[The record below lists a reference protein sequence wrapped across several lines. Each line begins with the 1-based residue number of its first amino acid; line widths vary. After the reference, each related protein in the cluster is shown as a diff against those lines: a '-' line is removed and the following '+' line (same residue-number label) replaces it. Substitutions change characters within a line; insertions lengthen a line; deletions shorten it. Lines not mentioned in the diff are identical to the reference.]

1 MTSSAKRSRTKK
13 AAPSGIS
20 SSASSSPLW
29 ASMSSS
35 TVGSASASTTPRERE
50 AQRQELQAK
59 GLLDFDEPADEADT
73 EPADDDFWT
82 EDSDAEATPTAM
94 RPATKQTHNAAKR
107 SARVMRRQSVR
118 SLCKVLQFSQG
129 LTTLIGLPLQ

>member
-20 SSASSSPLW
+20 SVGQSSSPLW
-29 ASMSSS
+29 GVYVLIDCWKRKRQHDAE
-35 TVGSASASTTPRERE
+35 ERE

-73 EPADDDFWT
+73 EPAGDDFWT
-82 EDSDAEATPTAM
+82 EDGDAEATPEGDASSDETDA
-94 RPATKQTHNAAKR
+94 
-107 SARVMRRQSVR
+107 
-118 SLCKVLQFSQG
+118 
-129 LTTLIGLPLQ
+129 